1 MRRLAQSTSA
11 IFAALLTG
19 CCAIYPCH
27 PGLSVHG
34 LVVSEDTHKPINGI
48 SIGLFGTKV
57 TCPSNEFR
65 IHLSSALPLTLS
77 VSASGY
83 KPIEAPAK
91 FGYYQARVVLA
102 PNQTNGAS
110 TVEWVE
116 ISELEFGRAQGCGL

>member
-1 MRRLAQSTSA
+1 MHRLAQATTA
-11 IFAALLTG
+11 VCIALLSG

-34 LVVSEDTHKPINGI
+34 TVVSTDTHQPINGI
-48 SIGLFGTKV
+48 SVGLFGTKV
-57 TCPSNEFR
+57 TCPSSEFR
-65 IHLSSALPLTLS
+65 IHLSSALPFTLS

-83 KPIEAPAK
+83 KPIEVPAK

-102 PNQTNGAS
+102 PSQTIGAS

-116 ISELEFGRAQGCGL
+116 ISELEFGRAHGCGL